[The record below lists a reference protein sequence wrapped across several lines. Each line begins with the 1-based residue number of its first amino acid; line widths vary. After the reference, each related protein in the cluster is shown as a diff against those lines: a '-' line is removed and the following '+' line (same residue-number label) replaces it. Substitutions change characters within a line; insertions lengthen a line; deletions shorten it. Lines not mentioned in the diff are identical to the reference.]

1 MTAHSHTTEP
11 HIVYQVL
18 RPFLLP
24 SLHSLKLP
32 NFYFAIFAR
41 SLPSS
46 KDRFG
51 TPTQSRISGDGT
63 VGKRNAPACLNHTHQ
78 IYQGEISD

>member
-1 MTAHSHTTEP
+1 MSTHSHTTEP

-46 KDRFG
+46 KDHFG
-51 TPTQSRISGDGT
+51 TPTQSRIPGDGT
-63 VGKRNAPACLNHTHQ
+63 AGKQNAPGCLNQ
-78 IYQGEISD
+78 NPRQ